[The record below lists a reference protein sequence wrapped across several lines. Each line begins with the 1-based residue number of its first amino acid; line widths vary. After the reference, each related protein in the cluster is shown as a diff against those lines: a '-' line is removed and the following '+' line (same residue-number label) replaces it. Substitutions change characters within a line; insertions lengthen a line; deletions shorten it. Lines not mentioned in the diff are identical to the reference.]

1 MQDECEL
8 VIKKT
13 GATLGRVALVYE
25 TYPDGA
31 MNSSDGELVGISM
44 AKAEHLAAQL
54 TRLILRRITD
64 GRTAEV
70 TITESLPDDRATV
83 IFDHAPFSKPAEEA

>member
-13 GATLGRVALVYE
+13 GATLGRVTLVYE
-25 TYPDGA
+25 TYLDDA
-31 MNSSDGELVGISM
+31 MYASDGELVGISM
-44 AKAEHLAAQL
+44 AQAEHLAAEL
-54 TRLILRRITD
+54 TRLILRRTTD

-70 TITESLPDDRATV
+70 TITEVLPDDRATV